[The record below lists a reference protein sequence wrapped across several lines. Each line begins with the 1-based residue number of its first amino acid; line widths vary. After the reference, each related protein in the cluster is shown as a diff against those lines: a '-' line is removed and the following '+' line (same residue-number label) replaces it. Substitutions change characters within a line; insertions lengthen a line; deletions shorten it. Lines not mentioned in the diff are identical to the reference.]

1 MISIIVCSKDK
12 GLLHNLEK
20 NIAATINVHYEVIN
34 VDNSQNKYSIC
45 EAYNIGG
52 EKAKHDIL
60 CFIHE
65 DIIINTPNWGNKL
78 LQYFEKNT
86 AIGVI
91 GFAGSNYKSI
101 IPSPW
106 YAAGSSAIRSNI
118 FQINNNTEVH
128 DLVNPE
134 NETISEVVVLDGV
147 WLAVKKD
154 IFNKVLFNEELLK
167 GFHGYDLDFSIR
179 ASNHCK
185 LAVIYDVD
193 IIHTSTGSF
202 DSKWLEAQL
211 KVDSFLCKKY
221 GKPYYATNK
230 IKNELQKKLDK
241 NVFKTTFKNIC
252 KQPNISI
259 KSIKNWLHYTKQ
271 YVPIFSL
278 FVLKYYSKALF
289 KRIVKK

>member
-1 MISIIVCSKDK
+1 MISIIVCSRDK
-12 GLLHNLEK
+12 KLLHKLET
-20 NIAATINVHYEVIN
+20 NIAATINVAYEIIS
-34 VDNSQNKYSIC
+34 VDNSENRYSIC

-52 EKAKHDIL
+52 IKAKYNIL

-65 DIIINTPNWGNKL
+65 DIIIKTPNWGNKL
-78 LQYFEKNT
+78 LQHFESNT
-86 AIGVI
+86 AFCVI

-106 YAAGSSAIRSNI
+106 YAAGENTIRSNI
-118 FQINNNTEVH
+118 FQISNNIEIH

-134 NETISEVVVLDGV
+134 EETISEVVVLDGV
-147 WLAVKKD
+147 WLTVKKD

-193 IIHTSTGSF
+193 IIHASTGSF
-202 DSKWLEAQL
+202 ENEWLEAQL
-211 KVDSFLCKKY
+211 KVDSFLNKKY
-221 GKPYYATNK
+221 GIPYYATNK
-230 IKNELQKKLDK
+230 IKNELQEKLDK

-252 KQPNISI
+252 KQPKISI
-259 KSIKNWLHYTKQ
+259 ENIKNWLQYTKQ
-271 YVPIFSL
+271 YVPLFSL